1 MNSPSGPAPRTGR
14 ARATNAAH
22 LGEIGLRL
30 IVERGFDQVTVD
42 DIAAAAGIGRR
53 TFFRYFPSKNDLPWG
68 DFDALLDRMRE
79 HLAEVPR
86 QAPLAQALR
95 DAVVEFNTFPAE
107 TMCQHRE
114 RMSVLLESPTLVAHS
129 TLRYTEWRRV
139 IAEFTA
145 DRLGV
150 GAESVQA
157 DAIARVCLGVTLAA
171 YEHWL
176 ADPRA
181 ELTTLIRTAF
191 DGVGDVF
198 GQEGPRPDDAVV
210 TLARTGRRR
219 AAGAA

>member
-1 MNSPSGPAPRTGR
+1 MNSPSGPVARTGR
-14 ARATNAAH
+14 ARATNSAD

-30 IVERGFDQVTVD
+30 ILERGFDQVTVD

-68 DFDALLDRMRE
+68 DFDPLLDRMRE
-79 HLAEVPR
+79 HLAEVPPR
-86 QAPLAQALR
+86 TPLAQALR
-95 DAVVEFNTFPAE
+95 DAVVEFNTFPAG
-107 TMCQHRE
+107 TMRQHRE

-145 DRLGV
+145 DRLGIPT
-150 GAESVQA
+150 ESVQA

-176 ADPRA
+176 ADA
-181 ELTTLIRTAF
+181 DADLTGLIREAF
-191 DGVGDVF
+191 DEVSDVF
-198 GQEGPRPDDAVV
+198 GQGPGPDGTVV
-210 TLARTGRRR
+210 ELPRTGPTRT
-219 AAGAA
+219 AGAA